1 MICNAEL
8 CPNYF
13 SVNVS
18 VLAVVFRQ
26 QFSNQL
32 TISGKIVACVKLDV
46 QVQGGGRILD
56 INGQGGLGVLKTGQF
71 SWTPYVY
78 HP

>member
-1 MICNAEL
+1 MEVIYNAEL

-26 QFSNQL
+26 
-32 TISGKIVACVKLDV
+32 THTYTHTHTDTDTDTHTYTHIHTKK
-46 QVQGGGRILD
+46 
-56 INGQGGLGVLKTGQF
+56 
-71 SWTPYVY
+71 
-78 HP
+78 